1 MSRSKSFAEARSEV
15 SSRLADL
22 RPVVEEYE
30 LLTGALAA
38 LDAVDGASDGDGQ
51 HRRTRPRSGQGPAR
65 RRPAATMEPEP
76 EPEPEPVAS
85 AEGVGVDGADSSSG
99 SSHRRAGKRTAG
111 SRPRKRAPRGA
122 NRAAV
127 LSVVVDR
134 PGATSGE
141 IAAASGVDRNV
152 VYSLLRLLVANGELR
167 KEELPTGTT
176 GYAIA
181 QPTCADVEAT
191 E

>member
-1 MSRSKSFAEARSEV
+1 MPRSKSFAEVRNDV
-15 SSRLADL
+15 SRRLADL
-22 RPVVEEYE
+22 RPAVEEYE
-30 LLTGALAA
+30 LLTDALTA
-38 LDAVDGASDGDGQ
+38 LDAIDGASGGDGKR
-51 HRRTRPRSGQGPAR
+51 RRTRPRSGQGPAR
-65 RRPAATMEPEP
+65 RRPAATMA
-76 EPEPEPVAS
+76 PEPVAS
-85 AEGVGVDGADSSSG
+85 ADVAAVGGADSPSEG
-99 SSHRRAGKRTAG
+99 HDRRAGKRTAG
-111 SRPRKRAPRGA
+111 SRPRTRAPRGA

-152 VYSLLRLLVANGELR
+152 VYSVLRVLVANGELR

-181 QPTCADVEAT
+181 QPTSAKLGAAE
-191 E
+191 